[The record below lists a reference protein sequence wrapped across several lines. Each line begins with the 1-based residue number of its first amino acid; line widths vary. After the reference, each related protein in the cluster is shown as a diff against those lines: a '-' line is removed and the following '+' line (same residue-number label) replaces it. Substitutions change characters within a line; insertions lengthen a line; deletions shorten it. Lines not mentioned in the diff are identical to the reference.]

1 MHVST
6 RSYLTAGL
14 SVVAAG
20 AIIATPVSRPAPQQ
34 EPSNPLVRNQQVQLA
49 AMASPITIHSP
60 ANSPQA
66 VHAVAEVARA
76 FQSAKAANVASTAGA
91 TSASPSVA
99 RPKVAQPT
107 AATPSQASAA
117 QTGAVTT
124 QDPAT
129 ADTPGSDGGQSSTV
143 SGPVSN
149 AIDPSGVGTVL
160 ADTAQL
166 AIDTFIG
173 VPANFTADVAF
184 DVDQLAIDLAAGD
197 PDAFSNF
204 FSTVSDDFQTNVGF
218 ITDDIQSLQDSIGG
232 LFGVDTGDD
241 SATTVAAAKTAANTV
256 TKAGATD
263 TDPASGAVDGTTA
276 KQHPRRGLDTGSKGD
291 VTGKGS
297 QDLSAKPAKAKTPGQ
312 KGDTAPA
319 KQSGAETKD
328 PSNSKSTESVSDTGS
343 QASKGDTTKQS
354 GDQSTS
360 TSTNNEHRNAA
371 PSSVNDAAKDNG
383 ATKTNKSTHTPSRSP
398 SRAASAGA
406 KHSGVSGAKGGNNGN
421 GGGKGRHRK

>member
-76 FQSAKAANVASTAGA
+76 FQNAKAANVASTAGA
-91 TSASPSVA
+91 TSASPTVA
-99 RPKVAQPT
+99 RPKVAQPP
-107 AATPSQASAA
+107 AATPSQASSA

-166 AIDTFIG
+166 AIDTVIG
-173 VPANFTADVAF
+173 VPAQVIADTAF
-184 DVDQLAIDLAAGD
+184 DVDTFALDLAAGN

-204 FSTVSDDFQTNVGF
+204 FMNVSNDFQGDVGIISDDFQA
-218 ITDDIQSLQDSIGG
+218 LQDSIGN

-241 SATTVAAAKTAANTV
+241 SATTVAAAKTAANTA
-256 TKAGATD
+256 TKAGASD

-276 KQHPRRGLDTGSKGD
+276 KKHQRRGLDTGSKGD

-297 QDLSAKPAKAKTPGQ
+297 QDVSAKPAKAKTPGQ

-319 KQSGAETKD
+319 KQSGTETKD

-360 TSTNNEHRNAA
+360 TSTNNEHRNA
-371 PSSVNDAAKDNG
+371 PSSVAAKDNG
-383 ATKTNKSTHTPSRSP
+383 ATKTNKSTHTPSRTS
-398 SRAASAGA
+398 SHAASAGA